1 MFKIKD
7 FVMHETELILVIIS
21 VIRGSIIIVPTEI

>member
-7 FVMHETELILVIIS
+7 FVMHETELKFVIIR